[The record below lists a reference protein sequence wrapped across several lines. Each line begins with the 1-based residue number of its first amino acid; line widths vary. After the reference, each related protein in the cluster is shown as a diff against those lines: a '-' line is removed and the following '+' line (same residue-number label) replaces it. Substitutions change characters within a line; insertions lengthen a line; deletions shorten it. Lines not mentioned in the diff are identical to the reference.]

1 LSVSSWRRNI
11 VAAGVVLLLGVG
23 SAPAH
28 ADPSDPS
35 RPAGASKVAEQV
47 RTQLAA
53 KGRADFWV
61 LLSDKADLR
70 SAAGRRDK
78 ADRAAYVRQAAIAHA
93 AASQA
98 KLRRL
103 LGDRKARFTP
113 YWVVN
118 AIRVTGDAKLL
129 GDLAAR
135 PEVARVVA
143 DEPVSLPRP
152 LPGREQATVA
162 GTEWNIARINAPRV
176 WNQLGVRGEGVVVAN
191 IDTGVQYDHPALAAS
206 YRGRRT
212 GGLVDH
218 NYNWFDPSRICPT
231 AAPCDNNGHGTHT
244 MGTMV
249 GRQGSDEIG
258 VAPGATW
265 MAVKGC
271 ESSSCSLSALLAA
284 GQWILAPTDLA
295 GRNPRP
301 DLAPDVVNNSW
312 GANVYDPWYQQ
323 IVEAWVAAGIFPAF
337 ANGNAGPGCGTSGS
351 PGVYTASYSSGAFA
365 PNDTI
370 AYFSSRG
377 PAPDGTVKPNIAAP
391 GVDVRSSVPG
401 NGYASLSGTS
411 MASPHTAAVVALM
424 WSAAPALDGDI
435 PATRRLLDQT
445 AIDMDDTS
453 CGGTAADNNV
463 WGQGRLDAFAAV
475 DASPWQ
481 ATGALTGNVTDRGLF
496 PLPDATVSV
505 TGPIHRETITA
516 ADGQYRFHR
525 LVPGTYTL
533 TVTKFG
539 FVTATRTVE
548 VVANGTATA
557 VVNLQRVPSARLS
570 GTVYWHGQP
579 AAGATVTIAD
589 TPLAVRSDAQGRYGL
604 IVPLGQWE
612 VRAELTDPCSGVAVQ
627 RATVTGDTV
636 LDLSLP
642 DRTDRY
648 GYTCGPPVTAYV
660 AGADRVELAG
670 DDVTAP
676 LPLPFPVPLYGVTYG
691 TAWVST
697 NGVIGFTEPST
708 AFVNTTVPDPIPPNA
723 ALYPFW
729 DDLYV
734 DDEAGIYTTVTGE
747 GAARRLTVEWRNVAF
762 FADRNQRISFT
773 ATIEPDG
780 TVTYRY
786 RFVGGVPAVASATIA
801 LENADGTD
809 AFTYSYGTPS
819 LPDGSGVTFHPPR
832 IAAGAAR

>member
-1 LSVSSWRRNI
+1 ML
-11 VAAGVVLLLGVG
+11 ATTT
-23 SAPAH
+23 
-28 ADPSDPS
+28 PSP
-35 RPAGASKVAEQV
+35 
-47 RTQLAA
+47 RT
-53 KGRADFWV
+53 
-61 LLSDKADLR
+61 
-70 SAAGRRDK
+70 
-78 ADRAAYVRQAAIAHA
+78 
-93 AASQA
+93 
-98 KLRRL
+98 
-103 LGDRKARFTP
+103 
-113 YWVVN
+113 
-118 AIRVTGDAKLL
+118 
-129 GDLAAR
+129 
-135 PEVARVVA
+135 
-143 DEPVSLPRP
+143 
-152 LPGREQATVA
+152 
-162 GTEWNIARINAPRV
+162 PRV
-176 WNQLGVRGEGVVVAN
+176 WDQPGVRGEGVVVAN

-612 VRAELTDPCSGVAVQ
+612 VRAELTDPCSGGAVQ
-627 RATVTGDTV
+627 RA
-636 LDLSLP
+636 
-642 DRTDRY
+642 
-648 GYTCGPPVTAYV
+648 PVT
-660 AGADRVELAG
+660 
-670 DDVTAP
+670 
-676 LPLPFPVPLYGVTYG
+676 
-691 TAWVST
+691 
-697 NGVIGFTEPST
+697 GFTEPST

-786 RFVGGVPAVASATIA
+786 RFVGSVPAVASATIA
-801 LENADGTD
+801 LENADVTD

>member
-1 LSVSSWRRNI
+1 MQIRRI
-11 VAAGVVLLLGVG
+11 RAGQQARRRL
-23 SAPAH
+23 
-28 ADPSDPS
+28 PS
-35 RPAGASKVAEQV
+35 RYARSWPRRAAPTSGCCC
-47 RTQLAA
+47 RTRPTCEAPPVGGTRLT
-53 KGRADFWV
+53 
-61 LLSDKADLR
+61 
-70 SAAGRRDK
+70 GRRTS
-78 ADRAAYVRQAAIAHA
+78 ARPQSRMRPPARPNCAGCWAIARR
-93 AASQA
+93 AS
-98 KLRRL
+98 RRTGL
-103 LGDRKARFTP
+103 STP
-113 YWVVN
+113 SGSPATPSCS
-118 AIRVTGDAKLL
+118 AISR
-129 GDLAAR
+129 
-135 PEVARVVA
+135 
-143 DEPVSLPRP
+143 
-152 LPGREQATVA
+152 
-162 GTEWNIARINAPRV
+162 
-176 WNQLGVRGEGVVVAN
+176 
-191 IDTGVQYDHPALAAS
+191 
-206 YRGRRT
+206 RGRRSPGWWLT
-212 GGLVDH
+212 
-218 NYNWFDPSRICPT
+218 SRSACPG
-231 AAPCDNNGHGTHT
+231 PCPDASRRRSPVRSGTSP
-244 MGTMV
+244 
-249 GRQGSDEIG
+249 GS
-258 VAPGATW
+258 
-265 MAVKGC
+265 M
-271 ESSSCSLSALLAA
+271 
-284 GQWILAPTDLA
+284 
-295 GRNPRP
+295 PR
-301 DLAPDVVNNSW
+301 
-312 GANVYDPWYQQ
+312 
-323 IVEAWVAAGIFPAF
+323 
-337 ANGNAGPGCGTSGS
+337 GCGTSSGCAAKAWWS
-351 PGVYTASYSSGAFA
+351 PTSTLACSTTIRRWRPATGAG
-365 PNDTI
+365 
-370 AYFSSRG
+370 G
-377 PAPDGTVKPNIAAP
+377 PAGWWTTTTTGSTRHGSVPPRRRATTTATVRTRWAPWSAARAATRSASPRARRGWRSRAASPAPARCRRCWPPVSGSWPPPTWPGATVKPNIAAP

-463 WGQGRLDAFAAV
+463 WGQGRLDAFAAI

-505 TGPIHRETITA
+505 SGPIHRETITA